1 MSGFTG
7 ALDRYKVYPLVGA
20 RVPAARRTGVADA
33 EPGVAAGSGATS
45 ANGATE
51 RLLRAPRRL
60 PKAAEVL
67 ADELRE
73 QIIRAGKPAGT
84 QLTTEAELIEEH
96 GFSRGTVRE
105 ALRLLEVEGLIAIRR
120 GPRGG
125 VSVAQPDL
133 TQVSRSL
140 SLLFTVDE
148 TPLSDFFEFRKLVEP
163 YAARLAATTANEEAR
178 RRLVAYAEAAPDND
192 PEQATDFHREL
203 AACAGNE
210 IVRVMLVALHNV
222 LDRHVRLEV
231 IDERKVA
238 EVAEVHRRIARAIMD
253 DQPDAAERLM
263 RRHLEAFET
272 LLREQGRLDQPIVPR
287 ARWRS

>member
-1 MSGFTG
+1 VT
-7 ALDRYKVYPLVGA
+7 
-20 RVPAARRTGVADA
+20 DA
-33 EPGVAAGSGATS
+33 ELENVVGDGPESGYQVVDR
-45 ANGATE
+45 G
-51 RLLRAPRRL
+51 LLRAPRRL

-67 ADELRE
+67 ADELRA
-73 QIIRAGKPAGT
+73 QIIRAGQPTGT

-163 YAARLAATTANEEAR
+163 YAARLAAAASENAR
-178 RRLVAYAEAAPDND
+178 RRLFAYAEKTPDD
-192 PEQATDFHREL
+192 DSEEATNFHREL
-203 AACAGNE
+203 AECAGNE

-231 IDERKVA
+231 IDESLVTTA
-238 EVAEVHRRIARAIMD
+238 AEVHRRIAQAILD
-253 DQPDAAERLM
+253 GQPDAAERRM
-263 RRHLEAFET
+263 RRHLEAFEA

-287 ARWRS
+287 ARWRD